1 MSLSMPFHADRAEQ
15 LADLMDQL
23 HVSENL
29 TADLM
34 SRVAAT
40 ICGLSPPSDR
50 LRSSRIE
57 RFVAAGAWTEAALA
71 LVDGELPQWKL
82 RRLVYDDQQWHCAL
96 SRQREL
102 PEWLDQA
109 IETSHSDCA
118 IAVLAGVVEAARQS
132 TPEDI
137 ARERLVPRVSLKRD
151 DLICCD
157 NFA

>member
-1 MSLSMPFHADRAEQ
+1 MSLRMSFDVDQAVR
-15 LADLMDQL
+15 LADLTDQL

-34 SRVAAT
+34 SKVAT
-40 ICGLSPPSDR
+40 IICGRSAVPDR
-50 LRSSRIE
+50 MRSSRID
-57 RFVAAGAWTEAALA
+57 RLVAAGAWTDAALA
-71 LVDGELPQWKL
+71 LIDGELPQWKL

-118 IAVLAGVVEAARQS
+118 IALLAGVVEAARQS
-132 TPEDI
+132 VPEDTP
-137 ARERLVPRVSLKRD
+137 ARRVPRVPLKRD
-151 DLICCD
+151 GLICCD

>member
-1 MSLSMPFHADRAEQ
+1 MSLRMSFDVDRAVR
-15 LADLMDQL
+15 LADLADQL

-29 TADLM
+29 SADLM
-34 SRVAAT
+34 SNVATT
-40 ICGLSPPSDR
+40 ICGRSPVPDR

-57 RFVAAGAWTEAALA
+57 RLLAAGAWTDAALA

-118 IAVLAGVVEAARQS
+118 IAILAGVVEAARQS
-132 TPEDI
+132 VSEDNR
-137 ARERLVPRVSLKRD
+137 ARRVPRVPLKRD
-151 DLICCD
+151 GLICCD